1 MTTLRTAPLT
11 PSPLLS
17 LPGEIRNHIYALA
30 LSTSPRDYIDLSLTS
45 NDRRINQ
52 LQLTCRQL
60 YRETR
65 LLEFKDNPVKINDH
79 IVESSLRDLLDE
91 KHPSEAKMIF
101 LGLTRSLGLKR
112 LSWIKSLALSNQI
125 SAVDHANWSEL
136 REMASTMVH
145 LTKVLMN
152 KPSLRVKYIMDH
164 FCRANLLNKLGDD
177 VSDISIGTHGIV
189 LSSVIRGNALEDMWP
204 TTTAVVLVMRE
215 SYERTMSIAEKLPAL
230 RVVREAS
237 LRVKRLGQNQILS

>member
-1 MTTLRTAPLT
+1 M
-11 PSPLLS
+11 
-17 LPGEIRNHIYALA
+17 H
-30 LSTSPRDYIDLSLTS
+30 
-45 NDRRINQ
+45 
-52 LQLTCRQL
+52 
-60 YRETR
+60 
-65 LLEFKDNPVKINDH
+65 
-79 IVESSLRDLLDE
+79 
-91 KHPSEAKMIF
+91 
-101 LGLTRSLGLKR
+101 
-112 LSWIKSLALSNQI
+112 
-125 SAVDHANWSEL
+125 
-136 REMASTMVH
+136 
-145 LTKVLMN
+145 
-152 KPSLRVKYIMDH
+152 H